1 MTHLTAEQTKAL
13 TGQLEAR
20 AQVLRAEN
28 AAALHHP
35 SGRLR
40 LANQIENVDDQP
52 VASLENA
59 IDIAALERD
68 VVELR
73 ETESA
78 LERMRA
84 DAYGACAD
92 CGADIP
98 YARLSANPA
107 AVRCIACQERHE
119 HGRAPGST
127 L

>member
-1 MTHLTAEQTKAL
+1 MKHLTTEQMKSL
-13 TGQLEAR
+13 TAQLEAR

-28 AAALHHP
+28 AAALHHS
-35 SGRLR
+35 SGTLR

-68 VVELR
+68 VAELR
-73 ETESA
+73 EVEAA
-78 LERMRA
+78 LERVRTA
-84 DAYGACAD
+84 AYGACAD

-98 YARLSANPA
+98 YPRLNASPA
-107 AVRCIACQERHE
+107 ALRCIACQERQE
-119 HGRAPGST
+119 RGREPGTS